1 MSESEIIDCL
11 EKLNFTKLES
21 QIYLVLLKG
30 GPLSGYQIAKKID
43 ISRSSIYNAL
53 DHMYEKGIVL
63 LLPDNA
69 ATYLPE
75 NPTTLFKKLT
85 YEYSKNASKASE
97 GLIKLFETQHEERFS
112 NFKGFETVI
121 FKTRELLLNAESEV
135 YINTDLELSYF
146 KDEFKT
152 LKERGIRVI
161 VFSFMELDI
170 SEIEAEV
177 HSHNRVNTGVNN
189 HSRLMIVVDSSI
201 TLVADTYKERGTWVG
216 AITNNP
222 LMISIITEHIHNDIY
237 LLNLRK
243 RHGPNLFDDE
253 IRIHSKFEIDVRSRE
268 KKS

>member
-1 MSESEIIDCL
+1 MSETEIIDCL

-43 ISRSSIYNAL
+43 ISRSSIYNVL

-63 LLPDNA
+63 LLPDTA
-69 ATYLPE
+69 ATYLAE
-75 NPTTLFKKLT
+75 NPATLFEKLT
-85 YEYSKNASKASE
+85 YEYSKNAGKASE

-121 FKTRELLLNAESEV
+121 FKTKELLLNAESEV

-146 KDEFKT
+146 KEEFKR
-152 LKERGIRVI
+152 LKEKGVRVI
-161 VFSFMELDI
+161 VFSFMGLDTHDVD
-170 SEIEAEV
+170 AEV
-177 HSHNRVNTGVNN
+177 HSHNRIKNGENS

-201 TLVADTYKERGTWVG
+201 TLVADTSKLRGTWIG

-243 RHGPNLFDDE
+243 RHGPHLFDDE
-253 IRIHSKFEIDVRSRE
+253 IRIHSKFEIDARARE